1 MVHSDTG
8 TVPVPTLKAQNIT
21 LTNTVKLSI
30 HRQISVLTLCD
41 QRFLHCFQS
50 IQVSAAML
58 LKKYISTTYGGPA
71 NMSEGHLI
79 NAANESCAYF

>member
-30 HRQISVLTLCD
+30 QRQISVLTLCD

-58 LKKYISTTYGGPA
+58 LKKYIHNLWWPCKYVRGTFNQCS
-71 NMSEGHLI
+71 
-79 NAANESCAYF
+79 